1 MTPLVRASG
10 CVVYRRCDPDRLE
23 VLVVHRPRY
32 DDWSFPK
39 GKLDPGETDE
49 ECARR
54 ELAEE
59 TGLVADLGVELPAA
73 EYTDHKGRPK
83 LVRYWAVEMPAD
95 RPDPA
100 VGFEANDEVD
110 RLDWMDEASAS
121 LQLSYHHDQELLRGL
136 RSSIE
141 P

>member
-1 MTPLVRASG
+1 MTRPVRASG
-10 CVVYRRCDPDRLE
+10 CVVYRHPNPGRIE

-59 TGLVADLGVELPAA
+59 TGLKAELGVELPSA

-110 RLDWMDEASAS
+110 RLDWMDEATAF
-121 LQLSYHHDQELLRGL
+121 LHLSYRHDQELLRGL
-136 RSSIE
+136 RSIVAS
-141 P
+141 